1 MSKIKVLA
9 IPSDEFG
16 VGKYRIIDPYNFI
29 KTNYSEDFDVDVVTE
44 VPMSDNFFKNYNVV
58 VFHSFIHKTNHLDNI
73 NRIKWLQKQGIKVVM
88 DTDDY
93 WSVDQRHPM
102 YNQIIKNEIHKKKIE
117 MLQLVDYVT
126 TTTPF
131 YAGSIREKLRVK
143 NVVVFPNAID
153 PNENQFKPTPI
164 KSDKLRFGWL
174 GGSSHLYDIELMKDG
189 ISRILSNY
197 KDNVQFVLCG
207 FDTRGYIYEMD
218 RKTRQTIQRPIKP
231 EETVWFKYE
240 NIFTKNYSVTDE
252 NYKKFLFNFKD
263 GDYPIGNNPYVR
275 RWTRDINTY
284 AYNYNYFDVSLA
296 PLVNTIFNN
305 NKSEL
310 KIIES
315 GFHKKPVIASDV
327 VPYNTILVNAFEPG
341 GGLNEKGNSLL
352 VSPSKNHKQWDQY
365 MKKLI
370 ENPSLVE
377 DLGNKLYETV
387 KDKYSLPNVC
397 KDRVEFLKTIINN

>member
-1 MSKIKVLA
+1 
-9 IPSDEFG
+9 
-16 VGKYRIIDPYNFI
+16 
-29 KTNYSEDFDVDVVTE
+29 
-44 VPMSDNFFKNYNVV
+44 
-58 VFHSFIHKTNHLDNI
+58 
-73 NRIKWLQKQGIKVVM
+73 M

-102 YNQIIKNEIHKKKIE
+102 YNHIIKNEIHKKKIE
-117 MLQLVDYVT
+117 LLQLVDYVT

-131 YAGSIREKLRVK
+131 YAKSIKDKLYVK
-143 NVVVFPNAID
+143 NVIVFPNAINPD
-153 PNENQFKPTPI
+153 ESQFKPTPI

-174 GGSSHLYDIELMKDG
+174 GGSTHLYDIELMKDG

-207 FDTRGYIYEMD
+207 FDTRGVIYEID
-218 RKTRQTIQRPIKP
+218 RKTKQTFQRPIKP

-240 NIFTKNYSVTDE
+240 NIFTKNYSVIDE
-252 NYKKFLFNFKD
+252 DYKKFLFEFKD
-263 GDYPIGNNPYVR
+263 GEQPINNNPYVR
-275 RWTRDINTY
+275 RWTRDINIY

-310 KIIES
+310 KVIES
-315 GFHKKPVIASDV
+315 GFHKKALIASDV
-327 VPYNTILVNAFEPG
+327 VPYNTILVNAFDTG
-341 GGLNEKGNSLL
+341 GGFNEKGNSLL
-352 VSPSKNHKQWDQY
+352 VDPNKNHKQWDQH

-377 DLGNKLYETV
+377 QLGNNLYETV

-397 KDRVEFLKTIINN
+397 KDRIEFLKSIIN